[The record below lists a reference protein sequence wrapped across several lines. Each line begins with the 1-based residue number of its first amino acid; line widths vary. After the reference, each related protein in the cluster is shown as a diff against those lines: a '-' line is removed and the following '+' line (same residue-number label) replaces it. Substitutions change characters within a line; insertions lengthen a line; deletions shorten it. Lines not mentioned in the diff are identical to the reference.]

1 MSIVVDGADGAAWNV
16 GPGWDADEVELTLQ
30 VRGRRFVAS
39 IPVADMP
46 AVERAMADMP
56 HPPPGEKVD
65 VSSHFIRAL
74 GRDPFVEQPVDNRPW
89 YRRLLSRH
97 RP

>member
-1 MSIVVDGADGAAWNV
+1 MGIVVDGADGATWSVA
-16 GPGWDADEVELTLQ
+16 PGWDADEVELTLT

-46 AVERAMADMP
+46 AVERVMAGMP
-56 HPPPGEKVD
+56 HPPPGETVD
-65 VSSHFIRAL
+65 VSSHFIQAL

-89 YRRLLSRH
+89 YRRLLH
-97 RP
+97 RG